1 MRKAPLVCSCFVLIA
16 TLSAIAQ
23 APAPAQ
29 PGAAS
34 LVTAIKAGRLIDP
47 ETGTAATNQ
56 VILIEGENI
65 KAVGANL
72 PIPSGATVIDLS
84 KLTVMPGLVDSH
96 NHMALTHSTFPPIR
110 NSLLFN
116 YITKPTPFRAI
127 EAASNAIQM
136 LNSGFT
142 VVRDLGNAGNY
153 VDTAL
158 REAIEQGWIPGPTIV
173 NSGIIIAPTGGQFR
187 LTPEM
192 ARDKNLIYP
201 EYLEADTPDEI
212 VKAIRQ
218 NVLFGAKVIKIAVD
232 AQPYMYTI
240 DELKLFV
247 SEAAKARVRV
257 AAHHGSVEGAR
268 RAIEAGVWSI
278 EHSGGLDD
286 ANHKLMAQK
295 GIWRAGTETPVNE
308 ARGNKAAFER
318 SVARLKNAY
327 ENKVPLLFSTDG
339 DTYIPGKTRGEV
351 VLTYLPAWKASG
363 MPVPEILKA
372 LTINGYKVCE
382 LESVR
387 GPIKPGL
394 AADIIAVAGN
404 PLEDIDAVQR
414 VEFVMKDGLVFKRD
428 GVMTPEK
435 FFNGGPV
442 RQLRPQAP
450 PVPPRQTSTSSAP
463 RGAPRDR

>member
-1 MRKAPLVCSCFVLIA
+1 VRKATFVFSCFVLIA
-16 TLSAIAQ
+16 TLGVRAQ
-23 APAPAQ
+23 APTPEQPAP
-29 PGAAS
+29 AS
-34 LVTAIKAGRLIDP
+34 LVTAIKAGRLVDP

-56 VILIEGENI
+56 IILIEGETI
-65 KAVGANL
+65 KAVGANV

-84 KLTVMPGLVDSH
+84 KLTVMPGLVDAH

-192 ARDKNLIYP
+192 AQDKNLIYP

-212 VKAIRQ
+212 VKAVRQ

-232 AQPYMYTI
+232 AQPYMYTV

-247 SEAAKARVRV
+247 TEAAKAGLRV
-257 AAHHGSVEGAR
+257 AAHHGSVEGAK

-286 ANHKLMAQK
+286 ANHKMMAQK

-327 ENKVPLLFSTDG
+327 ENRVPLVFSTDG

-351 VLTYLPAWKASG
+351 VLTYLPAWKAAAL
-363 MPVPEILKA
+363 PVPEILKA

-382 LESVR
+382 LDKVR

-394 AADIIAVAGN
+394 AADIIAVLGN
-404 PLEDIDAVQR
+404 PLEDIETVHR

-428 GVMTPEK
+428 GAMTPEK

-442 RQLRPQAP
+442 RQLRPPLPAP
-450 PVPPRQTSTSSAP
+450 ARPTSAP
-463 RGAPRDR
+463 SGPGGVPRDR